1 MEDIKRAL
9 GSTIFLR
16 DLARVDPT
24 KKGLVVGDSLR
35 IIQDPTKGYV
45 LSFLR
50 GTDEKTRKQFKDK
63 LEMSKIAFKM
73 GEDFTQ

>member
-1 MEDIKRAL
+1 
-9 GSTIFLR
+9 
-16 DLARVDPT
+16 
-24 KKGLVVGDSLR
+24 VGDNLR

-50 GTDEKTRKQFKDK
+50 GTDEKSRKQYRDK
-63 LEMSKIAFKM
+63 LDLAKISYKM

>member
-24 KKGLVVGDSLR
+24 KKGLVVGDNLR
-35 IIQDPTKGYV
+35 IIQDPAKGYV

-50 GTDEKTRKQFKDK
+50 GTDEKTRKQYRDK
-63 LEMSKIAFKM
+63 LELSKIAFKL